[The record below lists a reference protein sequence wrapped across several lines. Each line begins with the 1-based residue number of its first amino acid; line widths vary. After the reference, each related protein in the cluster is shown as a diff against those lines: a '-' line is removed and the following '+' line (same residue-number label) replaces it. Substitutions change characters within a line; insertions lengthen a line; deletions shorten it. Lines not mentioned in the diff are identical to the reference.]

1 MNLETKEVALVKQKA
16 NKTIREVEDIKI
28 TSSKGL
34 IEGQELLSKI
44 TNTQKTL
51 KSVKEGMTRPIM
63 EGLKKIRELFSPIED
78 NLDIANKSLKVKI
91 LDYNEKVKKEE
102 AQKTEQITEK
112 LKSGELTFEKASQ
125 KIEKVS
131 QKVEAVPIRKIR
143 EVKIINEEKVPK
155 KYWEINMVLLRK
167 DSLSGIDVPGT
178 KVVERE
184 IIVSK

>member
-1 MNLETKEVALVKQKA
+1 
-16 NKTIREVEDIKI
+16 
-28 TSSKGL
+28 
-34 IEGQELLSKI
+34 
-44 TNTQKTL
+44 
-51 KSVKEGMTRPIM
+51 
-63 EGLKKIRELFSPIED
+63 
-78 NLDIANKSLKVKI
+78 
-91 LDYNEKVKKEE
+91 
-102 AQKTEQITEK
+102 
-112 LKSGELTFEKASQ
+112 LTFEKASQ